1 MPTYDYHC
9 KECGH
14 TFEEF
19 QSMSSD
25 FLTVCPSC
33 GKPALKRLM
42 ASGAG
47 MIFKG
52 SGFYQTDYKKT
63 NSSSSSSS
71 TSSTDAAKQET
82 KSSPSAKTGSSP
94 SDSKPDS
101 SQSGSK
107 SDSSQSGSKPDSSQS
122 GSKPDSSK

>member
-1 MPTYDYHC
+1 MPTYDYVC

-19 QSMSSD
+19 QSMSSE
-25 FLTVCPSC
+25 FLTMCPSC
-33 GKPALKRLM
+33 GKPTLKRQM

-52 SGFYQTDYKKT
+52 SGFYLTDYKKA
-63 NSSSSSSS
+63 SSSGSSSS
-71 TSSTDAAKQET
+71 TSDTGAAKPDA
-82 KSSPSAKTGSSP
+82 KSPPPPKTDSAP

-101 SQSGSK
+101 SK
-107 SDSSQSGSKPDSSQS
+107 E
-122 GSKPDSSK
+122 

>member
-1 MPTYDYHC
+1 MPTYDYVC

-19 QSMSSD
+19 QSMSSE
-25 FLTVCPSC
+25 FLIVCPSC

-52 SGFYQTDYKKT
+52 SGFYLTDYKKT
-63 NSSSSSSS
+63 NSSGSSS
-71 TSSTDAAKQET
+71 TPSNTGTEKKEAQSPPPAKPD
-82 KSSPSAKTGSSP
+82 SSPSE
-94 SDSKPDS
+94 SKPDS
-101 SQSGSK
+101 PK
-107 SDSSQSGSKPDSSQS
+107 
-122 GSKPDSSK
+122 

>member
-1 MPTYDYHC
+1 MPTYDYVC

-19 QSMSSD
+19 QSMSSE
-25 FLTVCPSC
+25 FLIVCPSC
-33 GKPALKRLM
+33 GKPTLKRLM

-63 NSSSSSSS
+63 NSPSTTSS
-71 TSSTDAAKQET
+71 TSSTNAAKQET
-82 KSSPSAKTGSSP
+82 KSSPPAKT
-94 SDSKPDS
+94 
-101 SQSGSK
+101 
-107 SDSSQSGSKPDSSQS
+107 DSSQSGSKPESSPS
-122 GSKPDSSK
+122 GPKPNSSK

>member
-1 MPTYDYHC
+1 MPTYDYVC
-9 KECGH
+9 KECGY

-19 QSMSSD
+19 QSMSSA

-52 SGFYQTDYKKT
+52 SGFYSTDYKKAI
-63 NSSSSSSS
+63 SSS
-71 TSSTDAAKQET
+71 TSSSTSNGGAAKQET
-82 KSSPSAKTGSSP
+82 KSPPPSKTDSSLT
-94 SDSKPDS
+94 DSKPDS
-101 SQSGSK
+101 
-107 SDSSQSGSKPDSSQS
+107 PPS

>member
-1 MPTYDYHC
+1 MPTYDYQC

-25 FLTVCPSC
+25 LLVTCPSC

-42 ASGAG
+42 AGGAG

-52 SGFYQTDYKKT
+52 SGFYLTDYKKSG
-63 NSSSSSSS
+63 SSSSASPE
-71 TSSTDAAKQET
+71 TSDASKAAKNPAA
-82 KSSPSAKTGSSP
+82 SPGA
-94 SDSKPDS
+94 SKPDS
-101 SQSGSK
+101 KPSK
-107 SDSSQSGSKPDSSQS
+107 SS
-122 GSKPDSSK
+122 

>member
-1 MPTYDYHC
+1 MPTYDYVC

-19 QSMSSD
+19 QSMSSP

-33 GKPALKRLM
+33 GKPALKRQM
-42 ASGAG
+42 AGGAG

-52 SGFYQTDYKKT
+52 SGFYLTDYKKT

-71 TSSTDAAKQET
+71 TSGNGSSKPES
-82 KSSPSAKTGSSP
+82 KSS
-94 SDSKPDS
+94 S
-101 SQSGSK
+101 SQKAESSSSDSK
-107 SDSSQSGSKPDSSQS
+107 SDSGGKSDSSYKS
-122 GSKPDSSK
+122 DSSKKSDPPNKPDPSK

>member
-1 MPTYDYHC
+1 MPTYDYVC

-14 TFEEF
+14 AFEEF
-19 QSMSSD
+19 QSMSSE

-42 ASGAG
+42 ASGSG

-52 SGFYQTDYKKT
+52 SGFYSTDYKK
-63 NSSSSSSS
+63 SSSSSSS
-71 TSSTDAAKQET
+71 SSPSSAGAAKQET
-82 KSSPSAKTGSSP
+82 KSPPPPKTDSSS

-101 SQSGSK
+101 SKENKK
-107 SDSSQSGSKPDSSQS
+107 S
-122 GSKPDSSK
+122 